1 MGSELIAIWE
11 RNKKTALFVT
21 HSIDE
26 AIFLADQVVVMAT
39 NPGRITEIIS
49 VDLPRPRSVETMD
62 SKRFIEYRQRIRE
75 RLS

>member
-1 MGSELIAIWE
+1 
-11 RNKKTALFVT
+11 
-21 HSIDE
+21 
-26 AIFLADQVVVMAT
+26 MAT

-49 VDLPRPRSVETMD
+49 VDLSRPRTVETMD